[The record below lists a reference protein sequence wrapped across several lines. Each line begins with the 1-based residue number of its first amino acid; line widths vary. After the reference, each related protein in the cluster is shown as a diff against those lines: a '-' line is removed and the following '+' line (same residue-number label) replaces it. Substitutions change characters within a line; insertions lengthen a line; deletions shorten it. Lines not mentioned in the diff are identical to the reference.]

1 MIISGIF
8 LCTCSFG
15 VIKFET
21 NRHHTHIHYVL
32 SVKMEELSPLLF
44 KANPSIMVWILFL
57 LMNFRLAILAS
68 HSWIFHFSL
77 STRSFP
83 LHTHIVLYLPSPR
96 CSHSCYPVFVL
107 PFIAELIGR
116 GLIFIVFTSL
126 SLYLTLE
133 GLLFLPLSS
142 HFTVAAVFKVT
153 KACLHAAKCN
163 GYLFKLILFNP

>member
-1 MIISGIF
+1 MEYF
-8 LCTCSFG
+8 YVRVVLELF
-15 VIKFET
+15 IKFET

-107 PFIAELIGR
+107 PFIAKLIGR
-116 GLIFIVFTSL
+116 GLYIHCIHFFISL
-126 SLYLTLE
+126 SHSRGSSVPPT
-133 GLLFLPLSS
+133 FLPLHCSCCFQG
-142 HFTVAAVFKVT
+142 HQGLL
-153 KACLHAAKCN
+153 ACCQV
-163 GYLFKLILFNP
+163 